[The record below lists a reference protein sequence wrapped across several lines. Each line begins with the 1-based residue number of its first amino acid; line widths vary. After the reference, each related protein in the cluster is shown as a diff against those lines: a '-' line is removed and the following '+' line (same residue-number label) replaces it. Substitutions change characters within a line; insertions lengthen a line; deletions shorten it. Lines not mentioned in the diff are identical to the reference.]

1 MSEEENT
8 PARTFRLARWL
19 AVKTAPTGL
28 RPPDLPTQVPS
39 APASP
44 ARAPEGTVEVR
55 AGGLGGCKP
64 VAATKVAGAGLPALD
79 GLRGLAI
86 VLVLWYHLM
95 DPRLI
100 LGAAAPLPLYALL
113 GSGFSGVFL
122 FCVLS

>member
-64 VAATKVAGAGLPALD
+64 VAATKLAGAGLPALD
-79 GLRGLAI
+79 GRRGLAV
-86 VLVLWYHLM
+86 VLGLWDHLT
-95 DPRLI
+95 DPGLV
-100 LGAAAPLPLYALL
+100 LGAAAPLPLSAPL
-113 GSGFSGVFL
+113 GGRVSGLCVF
-122 FCVLS
+122 CWQS